1 MSVLEYAQDVNKTVE
16 EIFKLCDKL
25 EIKVKNED
33 DMLEQDDIILLDNE
47 IQDQEDYVV
56 EDTEEDDDLFEK
68 VEDLALNTKL
78 GAEKQ
83 KTKNRQKKEQKT
95 NKENKKMRYSTG
107 NL

>member
-56 EDTEEDDDLFEK
+56 EETEEDDDLFEK

-83 KTKNRQKKEQKT
+83 KTKNRQKKEQKL
-95 NKENKKMRYSTG
+95 S
-107 NL
+107 LIHI